1 MSLNIEQLKYPIGKF
16 SYDESSAQKMTN
28 QWIKDIAYLPRR
40 LSDLVYPLTKEQ
52 LNTPYRKGSW
62 TVLQLI
68 HHLADSHI
76 NGYVRMKVALTED
89 NPAIKTYDQDEWAKL
104 PDYKT
109 KMDDSMELI
118 YGLHKR
124 WARILHTLKPDQL
137 ERTFQ
142 HPESGTWT
150 VRKLIA
156 LYAWHS
162 NHHLAHIRT
171 LKEQKNW

>member
-1 MSLNIEQLKYPIGKF
+1 MNNPKYPIGQF
-16 SYDESSAQKMTN
+16 SYDTVSAENETG
-28 QWIKDIAYLPRR
+28 QWINDITTLPRR
-40 LSDLVYPLTKEQ
+40 LSDLVYPLSKAQ
-52 LNTPYRKGSW
+52 LNTPYREGGW

-68 HHLADSHI
+68 HHLADSHLNAYI
-76 NGYVRMKVALTED
+76 RLKLALTED
-89 NPAIKTYDQDEWAKL
+89 NPVIKTYDQDKWAEL
-104 PDYKT
+104 EDYSN
-109 KMDDSMELI
+109 KMDDSMQLI

-124 WARILHTLKPDQL
+124 WGRLLHSLTSSQL

-156 LYAWHS
+156 HYAWHS
-162 NHHLAHIRT
+162 NHHLAHIQT

>member
-1 MSLNIEQLKYPIGKF
+1 MEELKYPIGKF
-16 SYDESSAQKMTN
+16 TYDESSPKEMTSR
-28 QWIKDIAYLPRR
+28 WIKDIASLPRR
-40 LSDLVYPLTKEQ
+40 LSDLVYTMSKKQ
-52 LNTPYRKGSW
+52 LNTPYRENGW
-62 TVLQLI
+62 TVLQVI
-68 HHLADSHI
+68 HHLGDSHMNAYI
-76 NGYVRMKVALTED
+76 RLKLALTED
-89 NPAIKTYDQDEWAKL
+89 NPTIKPYDQDKWAGL
-104 PDYKT
+104 PDYDM

-124 WARILHTLKPDQL
+124 WARILHSLTSQQL

-156 LYAWHS
+156 QYAWHS

-171 LKEQKNW
+171 LKERNNW